1 MYRQAGGDGRRQ
13 GTHSLDN
20 QGFACTSKTQ
30 PTSTYIHNAI
40 YPRVELVR
48 GGGGGG
54 GGGPLVKQSNKL
66 ICQKKCTKKE
76 QEIKHNY
83 KIIYIKNEINKY
95 IENLKPK

>member
-1 MYRQAGGDGRRQ
+1 MYRQAGGNGRRQ
-13 GTHSLDN
+13 GTHSPDN

-48 GGGGGG
+48 GA
-54 GGGPLVKQSNKL
+54 LVKQSNKL
-66 ICQKKCTKKE
+66 ICQKKCTTKE